1 MYNFKI
7 NLKSH
12 LYFGNTTDK
21 MKHAEHTAQQ
31 NSVHNFVRMKPFF
44 ITLCELGIHSY
55 YKAKKTPPKNRQH
68 LASV

>member
-21 MKHAEHTAQQ
+21 MKHAEHTARQ
-31 NSVHNFVRMKPFF
+31 NSVHNFIRMK
-44 ITLCELGIHSY
+44 
-55 YKAKKTPPKNRQH
+55 
-68 LASV
+68 

>member
-7 NLKSH
+7 NLKGH

-21 MKHAEHTAQQ
+21 MKHAEHIAWQ
-31 NSVHNFVRMKPFF
+31 NSVHNFVRMKQFF
-44 ITLCELGIHSY
+44 TTLCELGIHSY
-55 YKAKKTPPKNRQH
+55 YKAKNTPTQTSH